1 MTPEQLQ
8 AFLDQYPTLGP
19 WVVGAGAVILSII
32 VFLIARFLVA
42 RVLVYV
48 AGRTANKYDDIL
60 VEKLR
65 PYRFAWL
72 APLLV
77 IYFLATLLPAAADTI
92 QRIVLFLIL
101 WLVVITLNSL
111 FNALNAMYEASS
123 LFRGESIQGYLDLI
137 KIMLVLAA
145 LIISVSLFTGQPV
158 LVLLGGLG
166 AVMAVLLLI
175 FRDTLLSF
183 VASIQIQSNDLVKEG
198 DWLEVPS
205 YGADGDVVNMALH
218 TVTIQNWDKT
228 LTMIPTY
235 KLMEVPYKNWR
246 GMEESGGRRIKRSI
260 HVDLNSVRFV
270 DPELIDRLRK
280 VDLVREYLDGQLAT
294 IAQRNVDLGI
304 VADTPIESP
313 QLTNIAVFQAYAQEY
328 LRSRPDLNQEMTL
341 LARQLPP
348 CPNGLPV
355 EVYGFTRTTDWA
367 AYEAIQAEIVDHLL
381 ASLPGFD
388 LRVFQEPT
396 GMDFRAA
403 YGGQPSLSG
412 GSL

>member
-1 MTPEQLQ
+1 MISEQLQ
-8 AFLDQYPTLGP
+8 AFIDEYPTLGP
-19 WVVGAGAVILSII
+19 WAIGGAAVILSVI

-42 RVLVYV
+42 RGLVYI
-48 AGRTANKYDDIL
+48 AGRTANKFDDIL

-72 APLLV
+72 APLLA
-77 IYFLATLLPAAADTI
+77 IYFLAPMLPDAADGI
-92 QRIVLFLIL
+92 RRIVLFLIL
-101 WLVVITLNSL
+101 WLVLITISSL
-111 FNALNAMYEASS
+111 FNALNAIYEASS
-123 LFRGESIQGYLDLI
+123 LYRGEPIQGYLDLLRI
-137 KIMLVLAA
+137 VLILAA
-145 LIISVSLFTGQPV
+145 IIISISLFTGQSV

-183 VASIQIQSNDLVKEG
+183 VASVQIQSNDLIKEG

-205 YGADGDVVNMALH
+205 YGADGEVVNMALH

-246 GMEESGGRRIKRSI
+246 GMEESGGRRIKRAV

-270 DPELIDRLRK
+270 DRELVERLRRI
-280 VDLVREYLDGQLAT
+280 DLVRQYLEDQLAK
-294 IAQRNVDLGI
+294 IEQRNVDLGI

-313 QLTNIAVFQAYAQEY
+313 QVTNIEVFQAYVQQY
-328 LRSRPDLNQEMTL
+328 LLSRPDLHQGMTL
-341 LARQLPP
+341 LVRQLPP
-348 CPNGLPV
+348 GPNGLPV

-367 AYEAIQAEIVDHLL
+367 EYEAIQAEIVDHLL
-381 ASLPGFD
+381 ASIPGFD

-396 GMDFRAA
+396 GLDFRAA
-403 YGGQPSLSG
+403 YGVRPGLAG
-412 GSL
+412 EAL